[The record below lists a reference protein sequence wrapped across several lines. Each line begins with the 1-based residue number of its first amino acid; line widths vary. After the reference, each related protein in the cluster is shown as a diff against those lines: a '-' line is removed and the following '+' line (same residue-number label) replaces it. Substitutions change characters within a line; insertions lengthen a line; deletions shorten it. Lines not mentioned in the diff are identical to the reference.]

1 MTPDSTRNAGS
12 SGREGSSEPDLAVVV
27 VNYNTGHYLTRC
39 VRSAVESAG
48 DARLEIVVV
57 DNASVDGSAEHAVA
71 DHPEV
76 TLIRNDANRGFAA
89 AANQGMA
96 ATTAPFIL
104 LLNPDAEILSGTLA
118 GFVKVARDHARA
130 GAVGALVRDPDG
142 SIYPSARKVPTLGE
156 ALGHAFLGPFLPNR
170 FSRSYTLADWDRRT
184 ERSVEWVS
192 GSCVL
197 LRRRALDHVGLFDE
211 GYFMYVE
218 DVDLCTRLRRAGW
231 EVRFSPELEV
241 VHIGGVSTGGY
252 RSRRMTLEHSRSI
265 YRYFVK
271 FGSPAAPAV
280 LRPLVRLALRLRAEL
295 VLLRARQHGRP

>member
-1 MTPDSTRNAGS
+1 
-12 SGREGSSEPDLAVVV
+12 
-27 VNYNTGHYLTRC
+27 
-39 VRSAVESAG
+39 
-48 DARLEIVVV
+48 
-57 DNASVDGSAEHAVA
+57 
-71 DHPEV
+71 
-76 TLIRNDANRGFAA
+76 
-89 AANQGMA
+89 
-96 ATTAPFIL
+96 
-104 LLNPDAEILSGTLA
+104 
-118 GFVKVARDHARA
+118 
-130 GAVGALVRDPDG
+130 
-142 SIYPSARKVPTLGE
+142 
-156 ALGHAFLGPFLPNR
+156 
-170 FSRSYTLADWDRRT
+170 
-184 ERSVEWVS
+184 VS

-197 LRRRALDHVGLFDE
+197 LRREALDEVGLFDE

-271 FGSPAAPAV
+271 FGSPGALAA

>member
-1 MTPDSTRNAGS
+1 MTPVSPGHAGS

-27 VNYNTGHYLTRC
+27 VNYNTGQYVTRC

-48 DARLEIVVV
+48 DARLEVVLV
-57 DNASVDGSAEHAVA
+57 DNASVDGSAERAAA

-96 ATTAPFIL
+96 ATSAPFIL
-104 LLNPDAEILSGTLA
+104 LLNPDAEVLSGTLG

-142 SIYPSARKVPTLGE
+142 SVYPSARKVPTLGE
-156 ALGHAFLGPFLPNR
+156 ALGHAFLGPFVPNR
-170 FSRSYTLADWDRRT
+170 FSKSYTMADWDRRT

-197 LRRRALDHVGLFDE
+197 LRRRALDEVGLFDE

-271 FGSPAAPAV
+271 FGSPGARV
-280 LRPLVRLALRLRAEL
+280 LRPLVRMALRLRAEL
-295 VLLRARQHGRP
+295 VLLRARQHRRP